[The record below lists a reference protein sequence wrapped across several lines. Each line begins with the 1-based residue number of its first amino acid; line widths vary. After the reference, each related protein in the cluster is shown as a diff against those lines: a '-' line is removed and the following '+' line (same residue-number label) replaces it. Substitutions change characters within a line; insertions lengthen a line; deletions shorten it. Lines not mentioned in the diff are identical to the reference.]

1 MISKYI
7 SVQDIQMKILISDK
21 KNNNIKSIEE
31 HNTKVMNAF
40 EWDI

>member
-21 KNNNIKSIEE
+21 KNNIKTIEE